1 MAHLLGYRCD
11 NEDHF
16 TSEYGGVCWYC
27 VRENIEAIK
36 NQPEIVNSL
45 VPESEFEPIHNF
57 RFLFENGADPN
68 VPDAHYDK
76 VLYLITRLCG
86 SSHADKIDKIRA
98 LLELCPDI
106 DINVIEKGQTEELY
120 GNGCMALEHC
130 IRNVYSACPLT
141 NAIMSI
147 KESVTLLIHSGKVS
161 LEHYTR
167 ALKVLEEEGDHYFN
181 SQEKMEIRALLE
193 EWHFFHQ
200 PIKEPMESI

>member
-11 NEDHF
+11 NEEHLTFD
-16 TSEYGGVCWYC
+16 YGGVCWYC
-27 VRENIEAIK
+27 VRENINAIK
-36 NQPEIVNSL
+36 KQPNLLNSL

-68 VPDAHYDK
+68 VPDVFYDK
-76 VLYLITRLCG
+76 VLYLITRLCR
-86 SSHADKIDKIRA
+86 SSHADKNNKIRA

-106 DINVIEKGQTEELY
+106 DLNVVEKGQSEELY

-130 IRNVYSACPLT
+130 IRIRNVYNARPD
-141 NAIMSI
+141 AIMSI
-147 KESVTLLIHSGKVS
+147 KETITMLIHSGKIS

-167 ALKVLEEEGDHYFN
+167 ALKVLEGNHNFNPEEN
-181 SQEKMEIRALLE
+181 LEIRALLE

-200 PIKEPMESI
+200 LIKEPMESI